1 MRINSQLIILANPV
15 RNFDP
20 TSIIKGSFHAKVL
33 KTNRSRADFLPIIDE
48 TKLLE
53 IIFQPISPFSIC
65 SPSYP
70 ISNLE
75 GENYAWWSLHGGET
89 FFFSLSLFF
98 LSCFQLQRSFSHLS
112 TGKIKFEE
120 RPTLRS
126 RSVTFDWLYRKSGWN
141 FVFSSSLNCCRVFG
155 EAVAFSSGLSINAL
169 L

>member
-1 MRINSQLIILANPV
+1 MEVKI
-15 RNFDP
+15 
-20 TSIIKGSFHAKVL
+20 
-33 KTNRSRADFLPIIDE
+33 
-48 TKLLE
+48 
-53 IIFQPISPFSIC
+53 
-65 SPSYP
+65 
-70 ISNLE
+70 
-75 GENYAWWSLHGGET
+75 
-89 FFFSLSLFF
+89 FFSLSLFF

-169 L
+169 LYGLTSWGFADKRRETPFKQNYRWLIYPGGILRGNLHSNSIFHFLKREFFMKDR